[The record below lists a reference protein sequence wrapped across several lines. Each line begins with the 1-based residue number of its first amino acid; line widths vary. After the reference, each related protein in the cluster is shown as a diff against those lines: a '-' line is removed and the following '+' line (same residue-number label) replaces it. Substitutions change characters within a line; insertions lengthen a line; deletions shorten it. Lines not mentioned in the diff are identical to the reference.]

1 MTDEILAD
9 AEERM
14 KKAVTATKNE
24 FTTIRTGR
32 ASIALFDRIMVD
44 YYGTKTPLKQI
55 ASISTPESQLAI
67 IQPWDKNALE
77 GIEKAIRQ
85 SDLGLNPMNDGN
97 IIRVPFP
104 PLSEERRHELV
115 KVVRKMA
122 EEGRIAI
129 RNIRHRARDDIKE
142 LEKEKEISEDEREK
156 AEKKVQELTDK
167 YIKEIDELLSYK
179 EKEILEV

>member
-1 MTDEILAD
+1 MIEEILAD

-14 KKAVTATKNE
+14 KKAVIATKNE
-24 FTTIRTGR
+24 FATIRTGR
-32 ASIALFDRIMVD
+32 ASVALFDRIMVN

-55 ASISTPESQLAI
+55 ASISTPESQLAV
-67 IQPWDKNALE
+67 IQPWDKSVLE
-77 GIEKAIRQ
+77 EIEKAIRQ

-129 RNIRHRARDDIKE
+129 RNIRHQARDDIKE

-156 AEKKVQELTDK
+156 AEKKVQDLTDK
-167 YIKEIDELLSYK
+167 YIEEIGKLLSHK